1 MERIVLPV
9 DMEAGSTDGENT
21 AGGAKEAILTQI
33 EKEDNSWDKD
43 PENPLNW
50 GPRAKFIQIAMLSSA
65 TFLGSVATSIV
76 SPSVAY
82 VMLEFSV
89 SRTVAILCLALYV
102 LALAFGPVIGGPL
115 SETIGR
121 RYVYIGCILTGVL
134 FTVGAS
140 QATNFVTLCI
150 LRFFSGFCW
159 GPTLAVTA
167 GSIIEVFRAEAR
179 GPVSAII
186 VLMAFLGPGL
196 GPVIG
201 AFAVSRHGWRWPY
214 YCLLVVS
221 AAPLTLSILSKETFH
236 PLLRRRLAKSRGE
249 PVSPSQPLSVR
260 LREFALVAVVRPVRM
275 LVLEPIVTFICLYV
289 ALGFGTLFS
298 FFAAVPYTFTSV
310 YRFDVEQ
317 CGLVFLSVVI
327 GCFLGLITI
336 VLCDKLIYQKKVNQ
350 FPPNKVPPEHRLYA
364 AMVGSLVL
372 PIGLFWFGWSARAGV
387 SWASPAAAIS
397 FFAWGNISIFITT
410 FQYKTDT
417 YTGNVIA
424 SAASA
429 NSLARYGF
437 AAAFPL
443 FTVQMYQKLG
453 IPWASSLLGFFSLV
467 LLPVPWV
474 LFKYGPRIRAKS
486 QYETVQY
493 S

>member
-1 MERIVLPV
+1 MECVVLPV
-9 DMEAGSTDGENT
+9 DIEASSTDCENI
-21 AGGAKEAILTQI
+21 AGGAKEATLTQI
-33 EKEDNSWDKD
+33 EEDDTWDKD
-43 PENPLNW
+43 PENLLNW
-50 GPRAKFIQIAMLSSA
+50 APRTKLIQIAMLSSA
-65 TFLGSVATSIV
+65 TFLGSVATTIV
-76 SPSVAY
+76 SPSVVY
-82 VMLEFSV
+82 VMVEFSV

-102 LALAFGPVIGGPL
+102 LALAFDPVI
-115 SETIGR
+115 
-121 RYVYIGCILTGVL
+121 GVL
-134 FTVGAS
+134 FTIGAS
-140 QATNFVTLCI
+140 QATNFATLCV
-150 LRFFSGFCW
+150 LRLFSGFYW

-186 VLMAFLGPGL
+186 VLMVFLGPGL

-201 AFAVSRHGWRWPY
+201 AFAVSRHGDLPPF
-214 YCLLVVS
+214 
-221 AAPLTLSILSKETFH
+221 ASKRF
-236 PLLRRRLAKSRGE
+236 AKSRGD
-249 PVSPSQPLSVR
+249 PVPSSQPLSVR
-260 LREFALVAVVRPVRM
+260 LREFALVAVIRPVRM

-298 FFAAVPYTFTSV
+298 FFAAVPYTFASV

-317 CGLVFLSVVI
+317 CGLVFLSVVM
-327 GCFLGLITI
+327 
-336 VLCDKLIYQKKVNQ
+336 KVNQ

-486 QYETVQY
+486 QYETIQY